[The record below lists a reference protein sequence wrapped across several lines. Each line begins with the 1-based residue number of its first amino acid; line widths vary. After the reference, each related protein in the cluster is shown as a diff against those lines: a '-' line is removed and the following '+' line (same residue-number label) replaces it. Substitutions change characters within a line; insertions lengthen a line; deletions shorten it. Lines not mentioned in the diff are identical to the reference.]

1 MEYRYIK
8 EFTIEQLEELFLS
21 VDWFSGKYPEKL
33 QIAMRNSPTVISA
46 WDGEQLAGLIRGF
59 DDGAWQATI
68 DCLLVNPRYQGQ
80 GVASTLLRLIMEKYK
95 DLLYVEVV
103 PDEKRNVGFYE
114 KHGFKIME
122 DGTPMITVNPGWKR

>member
-1 MEYRYIK
+1 
-8 EFTIEQLEELFLS
+8 
-21 VDWFSGKYPEKL
+21 
-33 QIAMRNSPTVISA
+33 MRNSPTVISA

-68 DCLLVNPRYQGQ
+68 DCLLVAPRYQGQ

-103 PDEKRNVGFYE
+103 PDERRNVGFYE
-114 KHGFKIME
+114 KHGFQIME
-122 DGTPMITVNPGWKR
+122 EGTPMITVNPEWKWQQKL